1 MSYYTPEERRFRII
15 AVILAIAAIIIA
27 LVAINQCSGSTTGE
41 EPGSG
46 LYSVYDDEPDPGVEP
61 DNDDDMSLRTRK
73 SVQNVTNRITQT
85 PIYVPVQ
92 AGERYEDCFIRQYP
106 ELGRLKDKGMG
117 GAKLLGETCA
127 DANGDNKS
135 TSDDDEI
142 INGPELDRIGIGVDD
157 SDDGLPNR
165 ILNGDVEVKTSPID
179 TKGGTSGW
187 YSIFGLYFE
196 IENLTGREIDVVI
209 RRGLLLET
217 IGDNV
222 QNLVIRKS
230 VSVHLKA
237 YERQTVR
244 VFAYCASHHRSSPE
258 GYHVRVTPFYL
269 MAEESAYYSQTSI
282 WEWQEKMYASWK
294 RQTVTDSIQVW

>member
-1 MSYYTPEERRFRII
+1 MSYFTPEERRFRII
-15 AVILAIAAIIIA
+15 AVILAIAAIIVA
-27 LVAINQCSGSTTGE
+27 LVTINQCSGSTTGE

-46 LYSVYDDEPDPGVEP
+46 LYSVYDDEPDLGLEP

-73 SVQNVTNRITQT
+73 SVRNVTNRITQT

-106 ELGRLKDKGMG
+106 ELEKVKDKGMG

-135 TSDDDEI
+135 ISDDDET

-244 VFAYCASHHRSSPE
+244 VFAYCASHHRSSPV
-258 GYHVRVTPFYL
+258 GYPIRITPFYL
-269 MAEESAYYSQTSI
+269 MAEESAYYSQMSI
-282 WEWQEKMYASWK
+282 WEWQEMKYASWN
-294 RQTVTDSIQVW
+294 RQSKMDTLLAW

>member
-15 AVILAIAAIIIA
+15 AVILAVAAIIVA
-27 LVAINQCSGSTTGE
+27 LVAINQCSGGTTGGE
-41 EPGSG
+41 SGSD
-46 LYSVYDDEPDPGVEP
+46 LYSVFDDEPDPIVDP
-61 DNDDDMSLRTRK
+61 SNDDDISLRARK
-73 SVQNVTNRITQT
+73 SVREITNQVTQT

-92 AGERYEDCFIRQYP
+92 AGERYEDCYIRQYP
-106 ELGRLKDKGMG
+106 ELERLKDKGMG
-117 GAKLLGETCA
+117 GAKLLGEICA

-135 TSDDDEI
+135 TSDNDGI
-142 INGPELDRIGIGVDD
+142 INGPELDRIGISVDD

-165 ILNGDVEVKTSPID
+165 INNGDVAAKPSPID
-179 TKGGTSGW
+179 SRGGISGW
-187 YSIFGLYFE
+187 YNTFSLYIE
-196 IENLTGREIDVVI
+196 IENLTSREINVVI

-222 QNLVIRKS
+222 QNIVVRKT
-230 VSVHLKA
+230 VSVRLKA
-237 YERQTVR
+237 FEKQTVR
-244 VFAYCASHHRSSPE
+244 VFAYCASRHRSSPE
-258 GYHVRVTPFYL
+258 GYHVRITPFYL

>member
-41 EPGSG
+41 EPGSE
-46 LYSVYDDEPDPGVEP
+46 LYPLYDEDPIVDV
-61 DNDDDMSLRTRK
+61 DNGTDTSLRT
-73 SVQNVTNRITQT
+73 VQNITNRVAQT
-85 PIYVPVQ
+85 PIYVQVQ
-92 AGERYEDCFIRQYP
+92 AGERYEDCFYRQYP

-142 INGPELDRIGIGVDD
+142 INGPELDKLGIGVDD

-165 ILNGDVEVKTSPID
+165 INNGDVLARPTPID
-179 TKGGTSGW
+179 ARGGISGW
-187 YSIFGLYFE
+187 YNTFSLYIE
-196 IENLTGREIDVVI
+196 IENLTSREIDVVI

-217 IGDNV
+217 IGDDV
-222 QNLVIRKS
+222 QNLVIRET
-230 VSVHLKA
+230 VSIHLTA
-237 YERQTVR
+237 YEKQTVR
-244 VFAYCASHHRSSPE
+244 VFAYCASHHRSSPV
-258 GYHVRVTPFYL
+258 GYPIRITPFYL
-269 MAEESAYYSQTSI
+269 MAEESAYYSQMSI
-282 WEWQEKMYASWK
+282 WEWQEMKYASWN
-294 RQTVTDSIQVW
+294 RQSKMDTLLAW